1 MFYPPPLLVVRPL
14 TNLFF
19 NVRLPLHIQFP
30 GIRVPWLGKQGQ
42 SISLLYNETEQ
53 RNVLRGS
60 LSPPGGG
67 GEFFLSHENVGKE
80 IKRRGRGRGRKG
92 REGKGKGKEMRRKK
106 GLIQFSFNMI

>member
-1 MFYPPPLLVVRPL
+1 MVRPL

-67 GEFFLSHENVGKE
+67 EFFLSHENVGKE
-80 IKRRGRGRGRKG
+80 IKRRGRGRKG